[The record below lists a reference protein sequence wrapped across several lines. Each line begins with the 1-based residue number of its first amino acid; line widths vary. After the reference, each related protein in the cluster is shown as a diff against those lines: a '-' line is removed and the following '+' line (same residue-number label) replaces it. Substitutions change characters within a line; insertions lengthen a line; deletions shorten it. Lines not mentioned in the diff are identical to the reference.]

1 MTKNPH
7 LGLRTRG
14 RRGRGE
20 LGQLRPSAY
29 ARARV
34 VHARV
39 NSRPFALSARNEY
52 PGTGVSFSNQ
62 LANSIIKLGGINCLP
77 LFGAKFTGSRSNRNR
92 HCFVRQLSERNS
104 RRREIRGV
112 SITSRGLIERVKNS
126 NFVFTLISR
135 TFYLLISLSFSLS
148 SYNIYLRIKSGNF
161 F

>member
-20 LGQLRPSAY
+20 LGQLRPSAC

-62 LANSIIKLGGINCLP
+62 LANSIIKLGGINCTCLP

-104 RRREIRGV
+104 RRREILRRRFDYE
-112 SITSRGLIERVKNS
+112 SRINRASKKFQFCIYTNFS
-126 NFVFTLISR
+126 NFLFT
-135 TFYLLISLSFSLS
+135 YFSL
-148 SYNIYLRIKSGNF
+148 F
-161 F
+161 FSFLV